1 MRLHIGDKEVSTWS
15 MRPWLLLKELGVPFE
30 VEEHRFLDDVSLQR
44 QQWRAFSPTSK
55 VPVLENGEI
64 VSWDS
69 LAICLYL
76 AERFSGIWPQDPAA
90 RAWSYSAVAEMHSGF
105 TALRTQCPFPVRAEK
120 RGMTNA
126 DLVKDVQRIEELWQQ
141 GLAQFGG
148 GFLAGDTFSVAD
160 AFYAPV
166 VLRLDFYGLIGAI
179 SASSQAYMA
188 RICNLAG
195 VKEWCARN

>member
-1 MRLHIGDKEVSTWS
+1 
-15 MRPWLLLKELGVPFE
+15 
-30 VEEHRFLDDVSLQR
+30 
-44 QQWRAFSPTSK
+44 
-55 VPVLENGEI
+55 
-64 VSWDS
+64 
-69 LAICLYL
+69 
-76 AERFSGIWPQDPAA
+76 
-90 RAWSYSAVAEMHSGF
+90 
-105 TALRTQCPFPVRAEK
+105 
-120 RGMTNA
+120 MTNA

>member
-64 VSWDS
+64 VIWDS

-166 VLRLDFYGLIGAI
+166 VLRLDFYGLADGMDR
-179 SASSQAYMA
+179 QVRVYME
-188 RICNLAG
+188 RIRNLAS
-195 VKEWCARN
+195 VREWCNGS